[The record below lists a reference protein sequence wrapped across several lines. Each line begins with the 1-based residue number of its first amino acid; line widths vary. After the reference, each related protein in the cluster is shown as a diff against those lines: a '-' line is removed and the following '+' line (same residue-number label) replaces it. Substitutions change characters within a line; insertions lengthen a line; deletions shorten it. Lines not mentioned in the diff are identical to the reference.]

1 MNASEII
8 ANQAEKDG
16 HDPVKAL
23 AIVKSLMEKGDSIL
37 LKERDSVFLITR
49 IGGDAVEVIMFTADG
64 AMALPNVVMSVIKKI
79 KASGANVIYG
89 DDEDAM
95 FFEILQQIGVPVKPE
110 NSNGNTLSAQ
120 I

>member
-8 ANQAEKDG
+8 ANQAEKEG
-16 HDPVKAL
+16 KDPALALSSIKAL
-23 AIVKSLMEKGDSIL
+23 VEEGNSIL
-37 LKERDSVFLITR
+37 LKEGDTVFLVVR
-49 IGGDAVEVIMFTADG
+49 AGGDAVEVVMFTADG
-64 AMALPNVVMSVIKKI
+64 AMALPEVVMSAVKKI

-95 FFEILQQIGVPVKPE
+95 FFEILQQIGIPVKPE
-110 NSNGNTLSAQ
+110 SSKGYTSSAR

>member
-8 ANQAEKDG
+8 INQAEKEG
-16 HDPVKAL
+16 KDPAL
-23 AIVKSLMEKGDSIL
+23 ALDAVKKAVEAGNSIL
-37 LKERDSVFLITR
+37 LKEGDSVFLITR
-49 IGGDAVEVIMFTADG
+49 AGGDAVEVIMFTADG
-64 AMALPNVVMSVIKKI
+64 AMALPKVVMSAVKKI

-95 FFEILQQIGVPVKPE
+95 FFEILQQIGVPVQPE
-110 NSNGNTLSAQ
+110 NSNGHTLSAQ

>member
-8 ANQAEKDG
+8 TNQAEKEG
-16 HDPVKAL
+16 KDPALVLDSLKKA
-23 AIVKSLMEKGDSIL
+23 VESGNSIL
-37 LKERDSVFLITR
+37 LKEGDSVFLVTR
-49 IGGDAVEVIMFTADG
+49 AGGDAVEVIMFTADG
-64 AMALPNVVMSVIKKI
+64 AMALPNVVMAAIKKI

-95 FFEILQQIGVPVKPE
+95 LLEILQQIGVPVQPE
-110 NSNGNTLSAQ
+110 NSNGNAWSAQ

>member
-8 ANQAEKDG
+8 ANQANKEGKD
-16 HDPVKAL
+16 PAL
-23 AIVKSLMEKGDSIL
+23 VLASLKKVIEAGNSIL
-37 LKERDSVFLITR
+37 LKEGDSVFLVTR
-49 IGGDAVEVIMFTADG
+49 AGGDAVEVVMFTADG
-64 AMALPNVVMSVIKKI
+64 AMALPNVVMSAIKKI

-95 FFEILQQIGVPVKPE
+95 FFEILQQIGVPVQPE
-110 NSNGNTLSAQ
+110 NSNGHTLSAQ

>member
-8 ANQAEKDG
+8 ANQAQKDG
-16 HDPVKAL
+16 HDPAQAMG
-23 AIVKSLMEKGDSIL
+23 AIKQAVESGNSIL
-37 LKERDSVFLITR
+37 LKEGDTVFMVTR
-49 IGGDAVEVIMFTADG
+49 AGGDAVEVIMFTADG
-64 AMALPNVVMSVIKKI
+64 AMNLPKVVMSALKKI

-95 FFEILQQIGVPVKPE
+95 LLEVLQQIGVPVQPE
-110 NSNGNTLSAQ
+110 NSGGHTWSVK

>member
-8 ANQAEKDG
+8 TNQAEKEGKDPALVLDSLKKAVEAG
-16 HDPVKAL
+16 H
-23 AIVKSLMEKGDSIL
+23 SIL
-37 LKERDSVFLITR
+37 LKEGDSVFLVTR
-49 IGGDAVEVIMFTADG
+49 AGGDAVEVIMFTADG
-64 AMALPNVVMSVIKKI
+64 AMALPNVVMAAIKKI

-95 FFEILQQIGVPVKPE
+95 LLEILQQIGVPVQPE
-110 NSNGNTLSAQ
+110 NSNGNAWSAQ

>member
-8 ANQAEKDG
+8 TNQAEKEG
-16 HDPVKAL
+16 KDPALVLSSVKA
-23 AIVKSLMEKGDSIL
+23 AVEKGNSIL
-37 LKERDSVFLITR
+37 LKEGDTVFLITR
-49 IGGDAVEVIMFTADG
+49 AGGDAVEIIMFTADG
-64 AMALPNVVMSVIKKI
+64 AMSLPNVVMSALKKI

-95 FFEILQQIGVPVKPE
+95 FFETLQQIGVPVKPE
-110 NSNGNTLSAQ
+110 NSKGYTLSAQ